1 MAYQQV
7 KTPRFY
13 VNVLEWLNATGY
25 QSTLN
30 STYRTLPVD
39 VKQSDVG
46 YNFES
51 QGYYYYGQVPLGGGI
66 LNENSFAAFLGTEHT
81 HTHGPDDDERGSFRL
96 TVPPYHGEIERTESI
111 VNLVDNSASWVDTY
125 NGFAI
130 GKFNGGEIDAIE
142 LSVGYPDAK
151 IGSCVVGTFFDMAH
165 SSDLNLT
172 MTMEYGGTKTL
183 ETKGGSYL
191 SNTMWSKKPSWG
203 GLSSWELVTGSTAN
217 YSFDKLALTGRRIWS
232 LSFSYL
238 DQESVF
244 PENLNLTSYGTD
256 YFNDATSY
264 SREKA
269 LFHGSSN
276 DNFVAEVLHK
286 TNGGTIPFIFQP
298 DNTNNQPD
306 QFAICVL
313 DQDTFQ
319 FKKITDSMYNIS
331 LTIREV
337 W

>member
-1 MAYQQV
+1 MGNQV

-25 QSTLN
+25 QESIN
-30 STYRTLPVD
+30 STYRTLPVN
-39 VKQSDVG
+39 VKQANVG
-46 YNFES
+46 ANYLAAGN
-51 QGYYYYGQVPLGGGI
+51 YYYGEVDIKDI
-66 LNENSFAAFLGTEHT
+66 LNENSFAAFLGTEHLEIF
-81 HTHGPDDDERGSFRL
+81 GVNNDERGSFSL
-96 TVPPYHGEIERTESI
+96 SEPPNYNEVEKTESI
-111 VNLVDNSASWVDTY
+111 VNFVHSSTSWTDTY

-130 GKFNGGEIDAIE
+130 GTFNGGAIDAIE
-142 LSVGYPDAK
+142 LRVGYPEAK
-151 IGSCVVGTFFDMAH
+151 IGSCVIGTFFDMPH
-165 SSDLNLT
+165 SPDLNLT

-203 GLSSWELVTGSTAN
+203 GLSSWELFTGSTSG
-217 YSFDKLALTGRRIWS
+217 YTFDKLALTGRRIWS

-256 YFNDATSY
+256 YFDNASSY

-276 DNFVAEVLHK
+276 DNIISELFHK

-298 DNTNNQPD
+298 DNTNNNPD

-313 DQDTFQ
+313 DQDSFQ